1 MISRNGKK
9 LFIKNISKFT
19 LLIYIFIYQGQDQDK
34 KLRTLFLLIL
44 LLPFLELFIFFYL
57 LFYFGLILS
66 FSEVLV
72 TFILGYYLFNRNKN
86 LLLSSKFNQL
96 NIFES
101 YSYYL
106 SKSKK
111 SFFGLIGSIFLIM
124 PGYVSDVF
132 GLFLM
137 FEILQSLIIKIF
149 FIKLKTN
156 FSDTFT
162 FQNKNNDIVEGE
174 FYNLNDKNE
183 ITNNKR

>member
-1 MISRNGKK
+1 MRI
-9 LFIKNISKFT
+9 
-19 LLIYIFIYQGQDQDK
+19 
-34 KLRTLFLLIL
+34 LFLSIL
-44 LLPFLELFIFFYL
+44 LLPFLELFIFFFF

-72 TFILGYYLFNRNKN
+72 TFILGYYLFNKNKN
-86 LLLSSKFNQL
+86 SLLSSKSNQL
-96 NIFES
+96 NLIES
-101 YSYYL
+101 YSYYF

-137 FEILQSLIIKIF
+137 LGILQDLIIKVF
-149 FIKLKTN
+149 YTKLKHNISNTN
-156 FSDTFT
+156 S
-162 FQNKNNDIVEGE
+162 QNRNDDIVEGE
-174 FYNLNDKNE
+174 FYNLDGKNE

>member
-1 MISRNGKK
+1 MR
-9 LFIKNISKFT
+9 T
-19 LLIYIFIYQGQDQDK
+19 LL
-34 KLRTLFLLIL
+34 LLIL

-86 LLLSSKFNQL
+86 LLLSSKLNKL
-96 NIFES
+96 NIIES

-111 SFFGLIGSIFLIM
+111 SFFGLIGSIFLIK

-137 FEILQSLIIKIF
+137 LGILQNLIIKVF
-149 FIKLKTN
+149 YTKLKINIYNTT
-156 FSDTFT
+156 S
-162 FQNKNNDIVEGE
+162 QRKNNDIVEGE
-174 FYNLNDKNE
+174 FYNLDSKNE

>member
-1 MISRNGKK
+1 M
-9 LFIKNISKFT
+9 
-19 LLIYIFIYQGQDQDK
+19 
-34 KLRTLFLLIL
+34 RTLFLLIL
-44 LLPFLELFIFFYL
+44 LLPFLELFIFFFL
-57 LFYFGLILS
+57 LSYFGLILS
-66 FSEVLV
+66 FSEVLITV
-72 TFILGYYLFNRNKN
+72 LLGYYLFNRNKN

-137 FEILQSLIIKIF
+137 IGILQNLIIKF
-149 FIKLKTN
+149 FYTKLKLNTSSN
-156 FSDTFT
+156 TAS
-162 FQNKNNDIVEGE
+162 QRKNNDIIEGE
-174 FYNLNDKNE
+174 FYNLGGKNE

>member
-1 MISRNGKK
+1 M
-9 LFIKNISKFT
+9 F
-19 LLIYIFIYQGQDQDK
+19 
-34 KLRTLFLLIL
+34 
-44 LLPFLELFIFFYL
+44 
-57 LFYFGLILS
+57 
-66 FSEVLV
+66 V

-96 NIFES
+96 NIIES

-137 FEILQSLIIKIF
+137 LGILQNLIIKVF
-149 FIKLKTN
+149 YTKLKLNISNTN
-156 FSDTFT
+156 S
-162 FQNKNNDIVEGE
+162 QSKNNDIVEGE
-174 FYNLNDKNE
+174 FYNLGGKNE

>member
-1 MISRNGKK
+1 MR
-9 LFIKNISKFT
+9 T
-19 LLIYIFIYQGQDQDK
+19 LL
-34 KLRTLFLLIL
+34 LLIL

-86 LLLSSKFNQL
+86 LLLSSKFNKL
-96 NIFES
+96 NIIES

-111 SFFGLIGSIFLIM
+111 SFFGLIGSIFLII

-137 FEILQSLIIKIF
+137 LGILQDLIIKGF
-149 FIKLKTN
+149 YIKLKLNIANTT
-156 FSDTFT
+156 S
-162 FQNKNNDIVEGE
+162 QNKNNDIVEGE
-174 FYNLNDKNE
+174 FYNLGGENE
-183 ITNNKR
+183 ISNKKR

>member
-1 MISRNGKK
+1 V
-9 LFIKNISKFT
+9 F
-19 LLIYIFIYQGQDQDK
+19 
-34 KLRTLFLLIL
+34 
-44 LLPFLELFIFFYL
+44 
-57 LFYFGLILS
+57 
-66 FSEVLV
+66 V

-96 NIFES
+96 NIIES

-137 FEILQSLIIKIF
+137 LGILQNLIIKVF
-149 FIKLKTN
+149 YTKLKLNISNTN
-156 FSDTFT
+156 S
-162 FQNKNNDIVEGE
+162 QSKNNDIVEGE
-174 FYNLNDKNE
+174 FYNLGSKNE

>member
-1 MISRNGKK
+1 MR
-9 LFIKNISKFT
+9 T
-19 LLIYIFIYQGQDQDK
+19 LL
-34 KLRTLFLLIL
+34 LLIL
-44 LLPFLELFIFFYL
+44 LLPFLELFIFFFL
-57 LFYFGLILS
+57 LSYFGLILS
-66 FSEVLV
+66 FSEVLITV
-72 TFILGYYLFNRNKN
+72 ILGYYLFNRNKN

-137 FEILQSLIIKIF
+137 IGILQNLIIKF
-149 FIKLKTN
+149 FYTKLKLNTSSN
-156 FSDTFT
+156 TAS
-162 FQNKNNDIVEGE
+162 QRKNNDIIEGE
-174 FYNLNDKNE
+174 FYNLGGKNE

>member
-1 MISRNGKK
+1 M
-9 LFIKNISKFT
+9 
-19 LLIYIFIYQGQDQDK
+19 
-34 KLRTLFLLIL
+34 RTLFLLIL
-44 LLPFLELFIFFYL
+44 LLPFLELFIFFFL
-57 LFYFGLILS
+57 LSYFGLILS

-72 TFILGYYLFNRNKN
+72 TVILGYYLFNRNKN

-111 SFFGLIGSIFLIM
+111 SFFGLIGSIFLIV

-137 FEILQSLIIKIF
+137 LGILQNLIIKVF
-149 FIKLKTN
+149 YTKMKLNISNTT
-156 FSDTFT
+156 S
-162 FQNKNNDIVEGE
+162 QSKNNDIVEGE
-174 FYNLNDKNE
+174 FYNLGGKNE

>member
-1 MISRNGKK
+1 M
-9 LFIKNISKFT
+9 
-19 LLIYIFIYQGQDQDK
+19 
-34 KLRTLFLLIL
+34 RTLFLLIL
-44 LLPFLELFIFFYL
+44 LLPFLELFIFFFL
-57 LFYFGLILS
+57 LSYFGLILS

-72 TFILGYYLFNRNKN
+72 TAILGYYLFNRNKN

-137 FEILQSLIIKIF
+137 IGILQNLIIKF
-149 FIKLKTN
+149 FYTKLKLNTTSN
-156 FSDTFT
+156 TTS
-162 FQNKNNDIVEGE
+162 QRKNNDIIEGE
-174 FYNLNDKNE
+174 FYNLGGKNE

>member
-1 MISRNGKK
+1 M
-9 LFIKNISKFT
+9 
-19 LLIYIFIYQGQDQDK
+19 
-34 KLRTLFLLIL
+34 RTLFLLIL
-44 LLPFLELFIFFYL
+44 LLPFLELFIFFFL
-57 LFYFGLILS
+57 LSYFGLILS
-66 FSEVLV
+66 FSEVLITV
-72 TFILGYYLFNRNKN
+72 ILGYYLFNRNKN

-137 FEILQSLIIKIF
+137 IGILQNLIIKF
-149 FIKLKTN
+149 FYTKLKLNTSSN
-156 FSDTFT
+156 TAS
-162 FQNKNNDIVEGE
+162 QRKNNDIIEGE
-174 FYNLNDKNE
+174 FYNLGGKNE